1 MTATKLWPVS
11 KHFEINQTPGTS
23 CLKNIKHVTLV
34 FSFSYLEFDS
44 APTDTNK
51 EKHAPKSGHRV
62 TNLNSLF
69 GEQGLG
75 KPLL

>member
-1 MTATKLWPVS
+1 M
-11 KHFEINQTPGTS
+11 
-23 CLKNIKHVTLV
+23 
-34 FSFSYLEFDS
+34 EFDS